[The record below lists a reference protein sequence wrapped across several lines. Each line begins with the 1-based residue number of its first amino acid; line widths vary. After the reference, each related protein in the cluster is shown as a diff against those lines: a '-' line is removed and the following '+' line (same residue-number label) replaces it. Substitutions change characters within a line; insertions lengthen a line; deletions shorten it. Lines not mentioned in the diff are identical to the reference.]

1 MKENQRFSYWILFVL
16 VNSGLL
22 YKFYTIVFC
31 CFLTQ
36 WLLIALYFSKFEKC
50 WFILCES
57 SSFLTSHMKY
67 FQDCCCSPDTL
78 CGLDWQ
84 ALNSL
89 AAAPICSIITRG
101 HIDCSCLMH
110 QDSSCSTLSLAFI
123 YDSFLLPIIP
133 GTQPPW
139 GFYMARGVDRK
150 LADT

>member
-1 MKENQRFSYWILFVL
+1 MTYCFYHFSDYDFIPPSHFNGSTFGW
-16 VNSGLL
+16 
-22 YKFYTIVFC
+22 
-31 CFLTQ
+31 CFSN
-36 WLLIALYFSKFEKC
+36 FSTTAAFQFSWC
-50 WFILCES
+50 WFKLCES
-57 SSFLTSHMKY
+57 SSLLISHVKH
-67 FQDCCCSPDTL
+67 FQGCCCSPDTL

-133 GTQPPW
+133 GTRAPW
-139 GFYMARGVDRK
+139 GFYMARGAGRK